1 MSWYHH
7 HHWRKMQVH
16 LSSLGWRV
24 WPESWALDT
33 AAVSF
38 PSVKSSGVAMWA
50 PAHTHLFDLLA
61 TDFGRVQ
68 MQPRKVPTWNSFC
81 KIWVQQGCFSSG
93 VEQGHW
99 LCVAKVPSPRTAYGL
114 LGDREGFL
122 SCAGIQNREEHAQ
135 AFTES
140 KLFPPEVTVTLTGI
154 CHSGHRSQVRVV
166 ALWENSASK
175 ETSGLIHTRL
185 S

>member
-1 MSWYHH
+1 M
-7 HHWRKMQVH
+7 
-16 LSSLGWRV
+16 
-24 WPESWALDT
+24 
-33 AAVSF
+33 
-38 PSVKSSGVAMWA
+38 
-50 PAHTHLFDLLA
+50 
-61 TDFGRVQ
+61 
-68 MQPRKVPTWNSFC
+68 
-81 KIWVQQGCFSSG
+81 
-93 VEQGHW
+93 
-99 LCVAKVPSPRTAYGL
+99 AKVPSPRTAYGL